1 MTVPLWNTVLEYTT
15 TIPLSSLTI
24 YSMPENPIL
33 WFTNFLKDCCWDER
47 ANEVLNSAV
56 LYNRQTNGHDDVWTL
71 SDFYLQCGQR
81 YPGPCPH
88 CPLCWA
94 AIQSGSGTSQTQQ
107 VSAIRCQ
114 SVLLEHNEHMMW
126 HSVMIMRYITYAS
139 ICICN
144 GRHWICTSKFGVLVL
159 LWSGHSWASHLWTA
173 FISEKNQ
180 IKKIVWKQKK
190 RK

>member
-1 MTVPLWNTVLEYTT
+1 MKELMRSWTQLYYTT
-15 TIPLSSLTI
+15 GKQMDMTMFEHSQIS
-24 YSMPENPIL
+24 
-33 WFTNFLKDCCWDER
+33 
-47 ANEVLNSAV
+47 
-56 LYNRQTNGHDDVWTL
+56 H
-71 SDFYLQCGQR
+71 LQCGQR

-126 HSVMIMRYITYAS
+126 HSVMIKRYITYAS

-173 FISEKNQ
+173 FISEKN
-180 IKKIVWKQKK
+180 
-190 RK
+190 